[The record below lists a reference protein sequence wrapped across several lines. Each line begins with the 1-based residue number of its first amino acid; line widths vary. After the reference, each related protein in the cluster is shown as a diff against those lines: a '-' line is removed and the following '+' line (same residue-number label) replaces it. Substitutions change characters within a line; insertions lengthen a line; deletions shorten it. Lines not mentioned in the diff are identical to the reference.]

1 MDNKTEEGLKRMV
14 QDYEYETTGI
24 PQRLDHALYEGLN
37 RELET
42 AHKKDM
48 QFLEETNAIT
58 KQLAKDIR
66 NLKYEEL
73 KQMHIDYTK
82 LYDNAV
88 KHNRKRLSIF
98 RLFVWIFG
106 LLALGSVALGIGSCF
121 FDSAD
126 TVPELMKPFYE
137 SSGILG
143 MILFVIFGVI
153 WWILY
158 AIYTNMGEPEN
169 SGMAYRYSNMIG
181 VIENKVQT
189 KKFYEK
195 SKSDTYFAFLYDWEN
210 DDKDEEELYED
221 EMGNYYADDDPENP
235 KNKKKDNTI
244 IDEKYGF
251 TASDENLDKA
261 IKIKEYCERN
271 NKIFSA
277 VLIKDVLGVELYI
290 AKNLKESAE
299 DDEEDY

>member
-1 MDNKTEEGLKRMV
+1 
-14 QDYEYETTGI
+14 
-24 PQRLDHALYEGLN
+24 
-37 RELET
+37 
-42 AHKKDM
+42 M

-221 EMGNYYADDDPENP
+221 EMGNY
-235 KNKKKDNTI
+235 
-244 IDEKYGF
+244 
-251 TASDENLDKA
+251 
-261 IKIKEYCERN
+261 
-271 NKIFSA
+271 
-277 VLIKDVLGVELYI
+277 
-290 AKNLKESAE
+290 
-299 DDEEDY
+299 